1 MSAGQPAVEWHQ
13 AGLRAEADQ
22 GGDDED
28 SSSDRTGWR
37 TEEGQLE
44 ERDPDSDPAD
54 MGDREVHEGGSAR
67 GTVGTIDQ
75 DDGCRDQG
83 HQLPP
88 GEKREDV
95 PGADDHDEH
104 AYEEKREGGDR
115 GRVAVTAEVT
125 AHIDKDGNGDRG

>member
-1 MSAGQPAVEWHQ
+1 MSAGQRAVEWHQ

-67 GTVGTIDQ
+67 GTGGTIDQ
-75 DDGCRDQG
+75 DDGCRDQD

-88 GEKREDV
+88 GEKREAV
-95 PGADDHDEH
+95 AVADDHDDH
-104 AYEEKREGGDR
+104 AYEQKGVGGER
-115 GRVAVTAEVT
+115 GRAPTT
-125 AHIDKDGNGDRG
+125 PRIP